1 MSQGGLEILCW
12 IEKRLFFCQKSKL
25 NFCPWLF
32 YRQREGSGLLFKCLF
47 NCCVYDDDDAG
58 FGVTENYLHCGEW
71 KNLLRQ
77 HYQILNR
84 TSPIIQ
90 NQSIYQNIDG
100 STHVW
105 PDFQEYLVWS
115 QASHCWLSGY
125 EDRVQLL
132 WTLSGPPWCLKSPD
146 IPLCDVWFH
155 YSAAGFV
162 DFMKL
167 LNFEELCVRAL
178 WAFFSKAIRNLT

>member
-115 QASHCWLSGY
+115 QASHVDCQVMKTGSNSYGPCLGLLGVWKALISRCVTY
-125 EDRVQLL
+125 DFTIQLL
-132 WTLSGPPWCLKSPD
+132 DL
-146 IPLCDVWFH
+146 
-155 YSAAGFV
+155 
-162 DFMKL
+162 
-167 LNFEELCVRAL
+167 
-178 WAFFSKAIRNLT
+178 